1 MKKIFVFVMAGIFLM
16 AIGAGSFAQEKKEE
30 ATTPG
35 KAAPATQKPKVVRE
49 QMTTITGTVEAI
61 DLTSRVV
68 TLKGPKG
75 NLFDLKV
82 SKRAKN
88 LPQVKVG
95 DEVVVKY
102 YQSVAARIKKPG
114 EAEGTTSTQ
123 MLETGKP
130 GGKPGGKAAN
140 TVTVTATV
148 EDISPQKT
156 YVSLKGPGG
165 KIVDV
170 KVKDPKNLENVKV
183 GDQLEITYT
192 EALAVSVEKPKKK

>member
-1 MKKIFVFVMAGIFLM
+1 MKKIFVFVMAGIFLL
-16 AIGAGSFAQEKKEE
+16 AIGAGSFAQEKKGE

-49 QMTTITGTVEAI
+49 QMTTVTGTVEAI
-61 DLTSRVV
+61 DLASRVV

-82 SKRAKN
+82 GEQAKN

-95 DEVVVKY
+95 DQVVVKY
-102 YQSVAARIKKPG
+102 YQSIAARVKKPG
-114 EAEGTTSTQ
+114 EAGGATSTK
-123 MLETGKP
+123 MLEAAKP
-130 GGKPGGKAAN
+130 GERPGGMVAN
-140 TVTVTATV
+140 MVTVTATV
-148 EDISPQKT
+148 EDISPKKT
-156 YVSLKGPGG
+156 YVSLKAADG
-165 KIVDV
+165 KIFDV

-183 GDQLEITYT
+183 GDQVEITYT